1 MQKQQQQEPTAEV
14 QPPVPAYNLQHAF
27 ITYGDLRANI
37 IEAADVL
44 DNNHVIP
51 SNISRDG
58 NRRNS
63 SSITGSSSSSLSS
76 FNILSTTMRY
86 CVYAVLEVCQDD
98 NYNNCN
104 NNNDEVN
111 DEVKVQENKNDDNNT
126 IEEKMLMMNRT
137 TKTTT
142 TTLNN
147 INIVS
152 TNRIQCNRNEPLSI
166 REEFVFQNISSVY
179 HFIIKFYVTS
189 WSASNDSTTNSNSII
204 TTTLKSI
211 QKNSYD
217 HHHHHND
224 DDDSHTVC
232 IGFTRIPLYR
242 LQENQ
247 TVSCM

>member
-1 MQKQQQQEPTAEV
+1 MQKQQQQQQEQHIAEV

-37 IEAADVL
+37 IEAVDVL
-44 DNNHVIP
+44 DNNHMIP
-51 SNISRDG
+51 PNISRDS
-58 NRRNS
+58 NRKNN
-63 SSITGSSSSSLSS
+63 SSSSLSS

-98 NYNNCN
+98 NYNNYN
-104 NNNDEVN
+104 NNDDDDEVN
-111 DEVKVQENKNDDNNT
+111 DEVKVQENNNDNNNT
-126 IEEKMLMMNRT
+126 IENINTKMMMMNRT
-137 TKTTT
+137 TTTI
-142 TTLNN
+142 NN

-152 TNRIQCNRNEPLSI
+152 TNRIQCNRNESLSI

-189 WSASNDSTTNSNSII
+189 WSAANDSSTMNTNSVI

-211 QKNSYD
+211 QKKSYD
-217 HHHHHND
+217 HHHHHN

-247 TVSCM
+247 TVSYM

>member
-1 MQKQQQQEPTAEV
+1 MQKQQQEPTAEV
-14 QPPVPAYNLQHAF
+14 KPPVPAYNLQHAF

-37 IEAADVL
+37 IEAVDVL
-44 DNNHVIP
+44 DNNHIIP
-51 SNISRDG
+51 SNISRDSS
-58 NRRNS
+58 RKNS
-63 SSITGSSSSSLSS
+63 SSSSSSSSLSS

-98 NYNNCN
+98 NYNNYNN

-111 DEVKVQENKNDDNNT
+111 DEVKVQENNNDNNNNNT
-126 IEEKMLMMNRT
+126 IENINTKMLMMNRI
-137 TKTTT
+137 TT

-152 TNRIQCNRNEPLSI
+152 TNRIQYNRNEPLSI

-189 WSASNDSTTNSNSII
+189 WSAANDSYNMNTNSVI
-204 TTTLKSI
+204 TSTLKSI

-217 HHHHHND
+217 HNDD

-247 TVSCM
+247 TVSFM